1 MSSFFFGLFFTLI
14 IFFYALLCESASMA
28 LLGMTLAAFLGYSF
42 FSLMLRRRGM
52 DAALEAPISIAEKDR
67 KFSLRVTVHNAANS
81 GLGRAK
87 VRIGYKNVMSRK
99 YRHVTLTAQE
109 VPVGDSGYQYELLI
123 SEAGSYEFRLEALLF
138 YDKLGIFH
146 LKKVCK
152 GAVYICVFPEI
163 REIPVS
169 IGERVRNFYG
179 DSDVYDEL
187 RPGYDP
193 GEIFGVREFHDGDR
207 LSSVL
212 WKLSAKTEELMVREN
227 SLPKACPVRLFLY
240 AYGDSSDR
248 MLEDIAGMAFSLM
261 DARCAFYAVWMS
273 RSQQEILRARVDDE
287 ESFYLFLV
295 TYMQDCSEESTGDL
309 EKMYRDKYRG
319 EYGLHSIT
327 FRDGK
332 IFQNGQELEGQAAE
346 EIVLN

>member
-1 MSSFFFGLFFTLI
+1 MSSFFFGLFFMLI
-14 IFFYALLCESASMA
+14 ILFYALLCESASMA
-28 LLGMTLAAFLGYSF
+28 LLGMTLAVFLGCSF
-42 FSLMLRRRGM
+42 FGLMSRWEKLE
-52 DAALEAPISIAEKDR
+52 AKLEAPMSIAERDR
-67 KFSLRVTVHNAANS
+67 KFSLRATVQNS
-81 GLGRAK
+81 AKGGLGK
-87 VRIGYKNVMSRK
+87 VKFRIGYKNVMARS

-109 VPVGDSGYQYELLI
+109 VPDGASGYQYELLI

-146 LKKVCK
+146 LKKK
-152 GAVYICVFPEI
+152 GKGGVHVTVLPEI
-163 REIPVS
+163 REMPVS
-169 IGERVRNFYG
+169 IGYRVRNFYG

-193 GEIFGVREFHDGDR
+193 GEVFGVREFHDGDR

-240 AYGDSSDR
+240 AYGDGTDG
-248 MLEDIAGMAFSLM
+248 MLESIAGMAFSLM
-261 DARCAFYAVWMS
+261 DARCAFFAVWMS
-273 RSQQEILRARVDDE
+273 RSQKEILRARVDDE

-295 TYMQDCSEESTGDL
+295 TYMQDCSEEFTGDL

-332 IFQNGQELEGQAAE
+332 IFQNGQELADRAVE

>member
-1 MSSFFFGLFFTLI
+1 MSSFFFGLFLL
-14 IFFYALLCESASMA
+14 FFILFFALLCESASMA

-42 FSLMLRRRGM
+42 FSLMFRRRGM
-52 DAALEAPISIAEKDR
+52 DATLEAPISIAEKDR
-67 KFSLRVTVHNAANS
+67 KFSLRATVHNSANS
-81 GLGRAK
+81 GLGK
-87 VRIGYKNVMSRK
+87 VKIRIGYKNVMARS
-99 YRHVTLTAQE
+99 YRRVTLKAQE
-109 VPVGDSGYQYELLI
+109 VPVGVSSYQYELMI
-123 SEAGSYEFRLEALLF
+123 SEAGSYEFRMEALLF
-138 YDKLGIFH
+138 YDRLGIFH
-146 LKKVCK
+146 LKKACK
-152 GAVYICVFPEI
+152 GVVYICVFPEI
-163 REIPVS
+163 HEIPVS

-179 DSDVYDEL
+179 DSDVYDDF

-193 GEIFGVREFHDGDR
+193 GEVFGVREFHDGDR

-240 AYGDSSDR
+240 AYGDGADR
-248 MLEDIAGMAFSLM
+248 MLENIAGMAFSLM

-273 RSQQEILRARVDDE
+273 RSQKEILRVRVDDE

-295 TYMQDCSEESTGDL
+295 TYMQDCSEEFTGDL
-309 EKMYRDKYRG
+309 EEMYRDKYRG

-332 IFQNGQELEGQAAE
+332 VFQNGQELVGQAAE
-346 EIVLN
+346 EIILN